1 MADNTLLNSGT
12 GGDTVRDLDRLAG
25 GIKTQ
30 VVQLDV
36 GGVSANAESLVSLTN
51 PLPQMVA
58 ATNFFF
64 SAAGVNSSTVQLAAS
79 ATFTGTIESIQSQ
92 QTVSLLLTSDQPGT
106 LTLYEYIDLA
116 GSFIC
121 NTIIEPIVAG
131 VPFSEA
137 YTANGNYFRLTFKNN
152 GASTTTTL
160 NINTAF
166 GTLPAVTSLGNGQVA
181 LNEVNGV
188 AFSLGQGAMTGSLP
202 VVIASNQSVLNIQDL
217 MTTTTYN
224 VAGVIAINTVLMTVD
239 CQSDAGVSIQCTS
252 MGTTGVVTPS
262 WSNDNV
268 TWIAATNLVTQAGVP
283 ITTFASAG
291 LWTAQ
296 VMARYF
302 RLQLTTATTAG
313 TTTIYAQALS
323 QPMGALQAQTVVQ
336 PTAANL
342 LVTAN
347 NATPANLTCTA
358 SIAAAQTLSTV
369 TTVGTLSAI
378 TAGPAIASGL
388 YSRVTDG
395 TTLAGVTAA
404 STAAVAATGGLV
416 VSLSPNSPVPATAA
430 ASAALTSL
438 NVNATGALV
447 QVKATAGNLFGF
459 SFFNGTAA
467 VAYLSFWNLVSAS
480 VTLGTTAPICVF
492 ALPASGTLTV
502 NPGMFGLMAQST
514 GLSFAAVTTY
524 NGSTTASVTGSIYF
538 K

>member
-36 GGVSANAESLVSLTN
+36 GGVAANAESLVSLTN

-64 SAAGVNSSTVQLAAS
+64 SAAGVNSSTAQLAAS
-79 ATFTGTIESIQSQ
+79 ATFTGTVESIQSQ
-92 QTVSLLLTSDQPGT
+92 QTISLLLTSDQPGT

-116 GSFIC
+116 GSFVC
-121 NTIIEPIVAG
+121 NTIVEPIVAG

-137 YTANGNYFRLTFKNN
+137 YTANGNYFKLTFKNN

-188 AFSLGQGAMTGSLP
+188 ALSLGQGAMTGSLP
-202 VVIASNQSVLNIQDL
+202 VVLASNQSVLNIQDL

-224 VAGVIAINTVLMTVD
+224 VAGVIAINTVLMMVD

-283 ITTFASAG
+283 ITTFAAAG

-342 LVTAN
+342 
-347 NATPANLTCTA
+347 TCTA
-358 SIAAAQTLSTV
+358 SIASAQTLSTV

-430 ASAALTSL
+430 ATAALTSL

-502 NPGMFGLMAQST
+502 SPGMFGLMAQST
-514 GLSFAAVTTY
+514 GLSFAAVTAY
-524 NGSTTASVTGSIYF
+524 NGAVTASVTGSIYF